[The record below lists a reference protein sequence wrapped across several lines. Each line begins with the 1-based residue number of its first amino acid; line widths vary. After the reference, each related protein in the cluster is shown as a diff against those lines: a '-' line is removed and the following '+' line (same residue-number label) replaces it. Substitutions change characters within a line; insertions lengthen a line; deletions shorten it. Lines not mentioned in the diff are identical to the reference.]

1 MAVHSENLSCQS
13 SRRRSGIAFAGD
25 LAGIEGGPAGR
36 FNAAAEL
43 RVQVSRFERRDEMR
57 WQIVRLAGSARDD
70 ARPGTRSES

>member
-13 SRRRSGIAFAGD
+13 SRWRSGIAFAAE

-43 RVQVSRFERRDEMR
+43 RVQVSRFERGYKVRR
-57 WQIVRLAGSARDD
+57 QIVRPAGSARDD